1 MPITETALKA
11 IDDTLKALDPA
22 ISSLRNRKDFNVKEA
37 PFNVSDMVVFFQG
50 FQQGLLKCK
59 AKDEQAGVEILA
71 ADTEKSVLP
80 KINEVMLSNT
90 TLSNMQPLNT
100 KRTIEPK
107 QALEQNVIFE
117 KLLQASMQL
126 VASGHAPEQQ
136 ATVTVA
142 IRSITY
148 TSRHHGGGNK
158 LLRPNGQATYWR
170 WDNQNIQTDLNQ
182 SGGNYNNAEWDIG
195 RGGDGASEPFSQ
207 TMNTAPA
214 VTIVC
219 RVAAQGGNVTVNGFA
234 GQLNGAPWVYAGTQ
248 MLTNNFQIGL
258 NQKAVNPNVQAVV
271 NNGTYTDFT
280 VTFTGAQSFPNE
292 VGAATLALTLTA
304 QTDAGNVAATANAAG
319 SVYLT
324 FGAPGGAVQSL
335 VANDFTLDVNR
346 QDVTPARLALA
357 IRAVRL
363 GRNAIQ
369 AGGGVL
375 TATGGVPNFAFG
387 TDTDCVDAIFLFLKS
402 RGITFSLGYRWVPG
416 VNNTG
421 LNLIQAPPLHTYLW
435 MSLSP
440 SGINAPPGLPNT
452 EAWAEC
458 HNLAVAF
465 ALMGE
470 ILGLTPFVIDYG
482 QGGGNQLGYAV
493 DYPQPRRQD
502 AYPHNAQNAP
512 NHGLLA
518 QSYSRMVTDPNGNQG
533 RQQLCFIDQNNGVNN
548 FEGVTVFNNVRL
560 YPLGE
565 CILAENNRGHN
576 ADNYYCYYTGN
587 PDYVVP
593 PNVPVSFD
601 NQNGLVPLVFAGD
614 WVRWFFN
621 YGVAYGWNWQ
631 NGYDPVPYP
640 GVVVPFQCGTTP
652 GCFMWEN

>member
-22 ISSLRNRKDFNVKEA
+22 ISSLRNRKDFNMKEA
-37 PFNVSDMVVFFQG
+37 PFNVSDMIVFFQG
-50 FQQGLLKCK
+50 FQQGLMKYK
-59 AKDEQAGVEILA
+59 TKGEQAGVEIIA

-90 TLSNMQPLNT
+90 ALSNMQPLNT

-117 KLLQASMQL
+117 ELLKASMQL

-136 ATVTVA
+136 ATATVA

-148 TSRHHGGGNK
+148 TSRHGGGNK
-158 LLRPNGQATYWR
+158 LLRRNGQATYWR
-170 WDNQNIQTDLNQ
+170 VDNQNIQTDLDQ

-195 RGGDGASEPFSQ
+195 RGGDGAAEPFSQ

-219 RVAAQGGNVTVNGFA
+219 RVTAQGGNITVNGFA
-234 GQLNGAPWVYAGTQ
+234 GQLNGAPSVYAGTQ

-258 NQKAVNPNVQAVV
+258 NQNAVNPNVPSVV
-271 NNGTYTDFT
+271 NNGAYTDFT
-280 VTFTGAQSFPNE
+280 VTFTGAQNFPNE

-304 QTDAGNVAATANAAG
+304 QTDAGNVNGTANSAG
-319 SVYLT
+319 GVYLT

-335 VANDFTLDVNR
+335 AANIFTLGNP
-346 QDVTPARLALA
+346 QHVTPARLDLA

-363 GRNAIQ
+363 GQN
-369 AGGGVL
+369 
-375 TATGGVPNFAFG
+375 GVPLFNFGSA
-387 TDTDCVDAIFLFLKS
+387 TDCVDAVFLFLKS

-416 VNNTG
+416 LINNTG
-421 LNLIQAPPLHTYLW
+421 LIDQFWQQPPLHTYLW

-440 SGINAPPGLPNT
+440 TPGINAPGVLPQT

-470 ILGLTPFVIDYG
+470 ILGLTPFVINY
-482 QGGGNQLGYAV
+482 GGGNQLGYAV
-493 DYPQPRRQD
+493 DYPQSRRQD
-502 AYPHNAQNAP
+502 VNPYNAQNAP
-512 NHGLLA
+512 NHGLLG
-518 QSYSRMVTDPNGNQG
+518 QSYTRQVTAPNGTQG
-533 RQQLCFIDQNNGVNN
+533 RQSLGFVDQHNGVNN

-587 PDYVVP
+587 PDYVDP
-593 PNVPVSFD
+593 PNGVPVSF
-601 NQNGLVPLVFAGD
+601 NANNGLVPLVFAGD
-614 WVRWFFN
+614 WIGWFFN
-621 YGVAYGWNWQ
+621 YGVGYWWNWQ
-631 NGYDPVPYP
+631 NGFDPAPYP
-640 GVVVPFQCGTTP
+640 GAVMPITYGTTP
-652 GCFMWEN
+652 GCFWWQN